1 MFSFHSTRKPV
12 QWRVPRIFLFLKQKP
27 RDFIRK
33 LEHQFKNVKQFEA
46 SEKVLIDTL
55 FMKHVQS
62 VTSRLKLPFELQQF
76 QLQAAAVLYQDKS
89 CILVAR
95 VPKGWN

>member
-1 MFSFHSTRKPV
+1 MEGAKNLHISEAEAKRLYKEAGTP
-12 QWRVPRIFLFLKQKP
+12 IQKC
-27 RDFIRK
+27 
-33 LEHQFKNVKQFEA
+33 EKQFEA